1 MDRDKTIKAG
11 NAVSKALSENKFELF
26 NRPMNPVNPIKTY
39 RIENRITK
47 EVITI
52 PARSAQ
58 DAAESVGWFIG
69 NCYIRILGE

>member
-47 EVITI
+47 EVMFIFD
-52 PARSAQ
+52 RNAQ
-58 DAAESVGWFIG
+58 DACRQCGWMIG
-69 NCYIRILGE
+69 NCYVKILGE